1 MKYNICAKIN
11 HWSNKEYK
19 VKAMIYVGPKISFLQ
34 EKYEPNHDWFFNLSS
49 MNC

>member
-1 MKYNICAKIN
+1 VPKVN

-19 VKAMIYVGPKISFLQ
+19 VKAMIYVGPKKPFLQ
-34 EKYEPNHDWFFNLSS
+34 ENHEPNHDWFFNLSS